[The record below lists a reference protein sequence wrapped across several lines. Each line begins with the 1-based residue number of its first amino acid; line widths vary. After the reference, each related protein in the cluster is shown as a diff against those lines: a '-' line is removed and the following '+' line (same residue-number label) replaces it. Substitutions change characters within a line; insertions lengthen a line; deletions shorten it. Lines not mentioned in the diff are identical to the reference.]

1 MKMTGADIV
10 VRALEDEGIPFTFG
24 IPGTHNIELY
34 DSLARSTKVRPILVT
49 DEQSASFMADG
60 VARSSGMLAAANVVP
75 GAGLTHAL
83 SGIAE
88 AYLDNIPM
96 LVLACGIRRDTGKA
110 FQLHAVDQQAIAR
123 PVTKAQFLI
132 EKGADLYTTIRR
144 ACQIARAA
152 PAGPVFVEVPA
163 EHYIFRHDVEQ
174 ASWPVQPEPTPAPP
188 PAFRAADLEQ
198 ACTPL
203 AAARRPLLYLGLG
216 AAAAGA
222 DLVALAERLEAP
234 VATTFEG
241 KGIFPESH
249 PLWLWCG
256 FGAAAPPFVQK
267 IAKDCDLTLAIGCR
281 FSEVGTGSYGLEIPG
296 KLVHVDIDPA
306 SLDKNYRADLPV
318 IADAAPF
325 IAALLNGLPAR
336 NAGPQLRES
345 IRTGHAKVWSGWE
358 APADAEKVTPPQL
371 LKAVQE
377 LVGPAAIYTT
387 DSGNGAFLAVECL
400 RLDRPRSFLAPIDY
414 SCMGYAVPAA
424 LGAAL
429 ACPDR
434 PVVSLAGDGAFLMTG
449 LELLTAAQLQLPL
462 MVLLLRDRELAQIAQ
477 FQQTALGRKSCSEL
491 PDYDLPAFCRA
502 VGAEHL
508 LLAKNAEIDSVLRQA
523 CAFTAAMRPVVV
535 EVAID
540 YSRKTYFTNGVVR
553 VNLARLPWPDRLRMI
568 VRALARRVR

>member
-10 VRALEDEGIPFTFG
+10 VRALEDEGVPFTFG

-88 AYLDNIPM
+88 AYLDGIPM

-110 FQLHAVDQQAIAR
+110 YQLHAVDQLAIAR

-132 EKGADLYTTIRR
+132 EKGADLYDTIRR
-144 ACQIARAA
+144 ACRIARAA

-163 EHYIFRHDVEQ
+163 EHYIFRHDVDLDAYREEHDT
-174 ASWPVQPEPTPAPP
+174 PPT
-188 PAFRAADLEQ
+188 FRAADLDQ
-198 ACTPL
+198 ARGLL
-203 AAARRPLLYLGLG
+203 AACRRPLLYLGLG
-216 AAAAGA
+216 AAGAGA

-249 PLWLWCG
+249 LLWLWCG
-256 FGAAAPPFVQK
+256 FGAAAPPFVRK
-267 IAKDCDLTLAIGCR
+267 IAAGCDLTLAIGCR
-281 FSEVGTGSYGLEIPG
+281 FSEVGTGSYGLELPG
-296 KLVHVDIDPA
+296 KLVHVDIDP
-306 SLDKNYRADLPV
+306 SVLDKNYRADLPIV
-318 IADAAPF
+318 AAAAPF
-325 IAALLNGLPAR
+325 IAALLSNLPAHK
-336 NAGPQLRES
+336 ADPELRES
-345 IRTGHAKVWSGWE
+345 IRTGHAKVWSGWD
-358 APADAEKVTPPQL
+358 APADAGKVTPPQL

-377 LVGPAAIYTT
+377 LVGPTAIYTT
-387 DSGNGAFLAVECL
+387 DSGNGTFLAVECL

-429 ACPDR
+429 ACPER

-449 LELLTAAQLQLPL
+449 LELLTAAQLQLPV

-502 VGAEHL
+502 VGVEYL
-508 LLAKNAEIDSVLRQA
+508 MLAKNSDIDSVLRQA
-523 CAFTAAMRPVVV
+523 CALTEAKRPVVV

-553 VNLARLPWPDRLRMI
+553 VNFARLPWPDRLRMV

>member
-10 VRALEDEGIPFTFG
+10 VRALEDEGVPFTFG

-88 AYLDNIPM
+88 AYLDGIPM
-96 LVLACGIRRDTGKA
+96 LVLGCGIRRDTGKEY
-110 FQLHAVDQQAIAR
+110 QLHAVDQLAIAR

-132 EKGADLYTTIRR
+132 EKGADLYATIRR
-144 ACQIARAA
+144 ACHIARTA

-163 EHYIFRHDVEQ
+163 EHYIFRHDVDLDAYREDVGQ
-174 ASWPVQPEPTPAPP
+174 ASRPVQ
-188 PAFRAADLEQ
+188 RAADLDQ
-198 ACTPL
+198 ARGLL
-203 AAARRPLLYLGLG
+203 AACRRPLLYLGLG
-216 AAAAGA
+216 AAGAGA

-267 IAKDCDLTLAIGCR
+267 IAAGCDLTLAIGCR

-296 KLVHVDIDPA
+296 KLVHVDIDP
-306 SLDKNYRADLPV
+306 SVLDKNYRADLPV
-318 IADAAPF
+318 VADAGAF
-325 IAALLNGLPAR
+325 VAALLTNLPAR
-336 NAGPQLRES
+336 QADPALRES
-345 IRTGHAKVWSGWE
+345 IRTGHAKVWSDWD

-371 LKAVQE
+371 LRAVQE
-377 LVGPAAIYTT
+377 LAGPAAIYTT
-387 DSGNGAFLAVECL
+387 DSGNGTFLAVECL

-449 LELLTAAQLQLPL
+449 LELLTAAQLQVPV

-502 VGAEHL
+502 VGAEYL
-508 LLAKNAEIDSVLRQA
+508 MLAKNAEIDSVLRQA
-523 CAFTAAMRPVVV
+523 RALMEAKRPVVV

-553 VNLARLPWPDRLRMI
+553 VNLARLPWPDRLRMV